1 MRRLLLTVLLLLAPV
16 VLWLLPVPDAR
27 AGDDVLKTYKKR
39 FDDKALLSEREHVL
53 DELAECKDAR
63 ALEALLWCRDV
74 AREGV
79 DGKQD
84 EAEKLRKKIDP
95 VYEEYQEKYR
105 KYAEQQAKQGNP
117 NPKTHP
123 AWPVRLELDKLT
135 ADLEFVERQIAEW
148 RGLVKLATEY
158 HGRIVAALPAGAQ
171 QDLRA
176 AWEKGALADRD
187 WAVRAEQWSLVGGV
201 PTDWALEM
209 LEKALSAEPDPRVL
223 VHVIDGLGGRD
234 AARVV
239 PLLAG
244 QLADVRWLVRAAAVA
259 ALERTPSKESIDA
272 LVDLFQKEDGRLQDD
287 CARALAALTGE
298 DLGTNAVA
306 WRNWWEKT
314 REGWAGRPEPV
325 AKKDGEKDDK
335 PEPIDVQTG
344 DEPAPG
350 SGRTG
355 FFGIDTRSKR
365 LVYVI
370 DVSGSMNEAAGRDEK
385 RTRAELAKEELK
397 RAILGLEDGALF
409 NIVFFSADVRI
420 WKKEMVVADATTRPE
435 AVEYVD
441 QVAVVGGTATYDAL
455 QAAFDLGDVGR
466 GKKRGADPEGDSK
479 VDTIILLSDG
489 RPSVGHTTN
498 TDEIR
503 AAVKEWNA
511 ARRIAVHTVAF
522 GHDADRDFM
531 AGLAEDTGGTSVAK

>member
-1 MRRLLLTVLLLLAPV
+1 MRRLLLLLVAVLALAVAP
-16 VLWLLPVPDAR
+16 AR
-27 AGDDVLKTYKKR
+27 AGDDVLRDYKKR
-39 FDDKALLSEREHVL
+39 FKDDALLSEREHVL
-53 DELAECKDAR
+53 DELSECADPKAID
-63 ALEALLWCRDV
+63 ALLWCLEASRAGMDDRQK
-74 AREGV
+74 A
-79 DGKQD
+79 
-84 EAEKLRKKIDP
+84 AEKLRKQIEP
-95 VYEEYQEKYR
+95 VAEKYQEKYR

-123 AWPVRLELDKLT
+123 AWPVRLELDELT
-135 ADLEFVERQIAEW
+135 ADLEYVERQIAEW
-148 RGLVKLATEY
+148 RGLVQLAIEY
-158 HGRIVAALPAGAQ
+158 HGRIVAALPAEAQ

-176 AWEKGALADRD
+176 DWEKGPLADRD
-187 WAVRAEQWSLVGGV
+187 WAVRAEQWTLVGGV
-201 PTDWALEM
+201 PTDWAFDM
-209 LEKALSAEPDPRVL
+209 LSSALSAEPDPRVL

-234 AARVV
+234 AARAV

-259 ALERTPSKESIDA
+259 ALERTPSKETIDA
-272 LVDLFQKEDGRLQDD
+272 LVEQFQKEDGRLQDD
-287 CARALAALTGE
+287 CARALATLTGE
-298 DLGTNAVA
+298 EHGTNAVA
-306 WRNWWEKT
+306 WRNWWEKA
-314 REGWAGRPEPV
+314 REGWTGKPEPV
-325 AKKDGEKDDK
+325 AKKEGEEDDK
-335 PEPIDVQTG
+335 PEPIDVQT
-344 DEPAPG
+344 EEEAAEG

-385 RTRAELAKEELK
+385 RTRAELAKQELK

-420 WKKEMVVADATTRPE
+420 WKKEMVVADAETRPE
-435 AVEYVD
+435 AVEYID
-441 QVAVVGGTATYDAL
+441 QMPVVGGTATYDAL

-489 RPSVGHTTN
+489 RPSVGHTIN